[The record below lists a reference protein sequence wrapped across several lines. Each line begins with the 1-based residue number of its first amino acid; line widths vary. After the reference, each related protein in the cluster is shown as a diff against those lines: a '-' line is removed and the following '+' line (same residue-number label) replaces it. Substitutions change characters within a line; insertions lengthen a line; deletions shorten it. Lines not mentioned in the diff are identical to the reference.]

1 MKHVTLANIRAHKS
15 RLVAVSIAV
24 ILAVAFM
31 AATLLLASS
40 TKATLRATI
49 GEAYAKADAVVHSYE
64 EGYETSVVLT
74 PEDVARIGDLPGVT
88 DASGHRSVSA
98 TLGAVGERQGYAL
111 VREVMTPGLDPSTLI
126 EGRMPETEG
135 ETVIDE
141 SSLTLFEVGV
151 GDEVTVSISGLAGD
165 PQHTLTIV
173 GVAQASKDPFQAG
186 LSTLIVHPQ
195 TVDTITGQFEDMTH
209 MSHILV
215 SLDASTSASD
225 FAGALSELEFE
236 GFTVDERG
244 EMMTGP
250 AVPVVQT
257 PDEIVDEQVRSFTE
271 DTNMLTA
278 VLLAFVGVALFV
290 AGLVISNTFSV
301 LVAQRAREL
310 ALLRCVGASTK
321 QVHRSVLAEALI
333 MGFVSSVLGVLLAI
347 GLISGLIFFAGGIEY
362 TASVGVFAMDWHAIV
377 WPIVVGVL
385 VTLIAANGPARE
397 ATRVSPLEAM
407 RARAT
412 DEVTG
417 RAGRARL
424 IGGSA
429 CLITGAAIIATG
441 MFQEDP
447 VMALLIT
454 LLGAVIS
461 AIGVL
466 MLAVFV
472 IPRVTHALGRI
483 FGSGVPGKLAAYNT
497 IRNPKRTAATAS
509 ALLVG
514 VTLVATVYTGAE
526 VAKATLDRELEASFP
541 VDMAVVMYYEGA
553 DAMMDV
559 VVTETT
565 NSEGEVTIEHRD
577 ADGNLIDPDAGDPEA
592 QQRSI
597 AENLAKLR
605 GLEGVE
611 AVAPAS
617 EAYVVTVPDSFNTQ
631 LWGIDPADLATVVRD
646 ETATLEAGE
655 ALLGSPVTGDTV
667 EVVGDAGSL
676 TFSAR
681 QAGAPRNTVLV
692 TPEDFQRIAG
702 QPGTGEQYTWVALMR
717 LSDSL
722 GAQEILD
729 IRDELSSIVPMSYVM
744 GEGIERAMYERII
757 AMLLLIVT
765 ALLAV
770 AIVIA
775 VIGIGNTLSLSVIER
790 TRENALIRALGLTR
804 GQLRGMLASEALL
817 TAFTAALIGVI
828 LGVGYGFAGSQAV
841 LGPFGDVEFQIPWGA
856 LGVILVAALAAGL
869 IASVMPARR
878 AMKLSPVEGLST
890 V

>member
-1 MKHVTLANIRAHKS
+1 MRTVTFANIRAHKR

-40 TKATLRATI
+40 TKATLRASI
-49 GEAYAKADAVVHSYE
+49 GESYAKADAVVQSFE
-64 EGYETSVVLT
+64 EGYETTVVLT
-74 PEDVARIGDLPGVT
+74 PETVQEIEHLPGV
-88 DASGHRSVSA
+88 AEAAGNRAVSVSVSA
-98 TLGAVGERQGYAL
+98 KGQEQAYAL
-111 VREVMTPGLDPSTLI
+111 VREVMPPALDPSTLL
-126 EGRMPETEG
+126 EGRTPETASEA
-135 ETVIDE
+135 TIDE
-141 SSLTLFEVGV
+141 ASLSLLEVGL
-151 GDEVTVSISGLAGD
+151 GDEVTTSLSGLEGD
-165 PQHTLTIV
+165 ATHTLTIV
-173 GVAQASKDPFQAG
+173 GITETSKDPFQAG
-186 LSTLIVHPQ
+186 QVSLIA
-195 TVDTITGQFEDMTH
+195 TAEAINTITAEFDDLDT
-209 MSHILV
+209 MSHVLV
-215 SLDASTSASD
+215 ALDSSTSV
-225 FAGALSELEFE
+225 SEFRDQVTAMTFE
-236 GFTVDERG
+236 GVTYGVNGETPVDEA
-244 EMMTGP
+244 T
-250 AVPVVQT
+250 PVVQT

-321 QVHRSVLAEALI
+321 QVYRSVLTEALV
-333 MGFVSSVLGVLLAI
+333 M
-347 GLISGLIFFAGGIEY
+347 GLISSIIGVAVGIALIWGLITFAGNIEY

-377 WPIVVGVL
+377 WPIVVGVI

-407 RARAT
+407 RSRSS

-429 CLITGAAIIATG
+429 FLLGGAATIAAG

-447 VMALLIT
+447 ITALLVT
-454 LLGAVIS
+454 LLGAVLS
-461 AIGVL
+461 AVGVL

-472 IPRVTHALGRI
+472 IPKLTHLIGRI
-483 FGSGVPGKLAAYNT
+483 FGAGVPGKLAAHNA

-541 VDMAVVMYYEGA
+541 VDMAVIMYYE
-553 DAMMDV
+553 DA
-559 VVTETT
+559 E
-565 NSEGEVTIEHRD
+565 EHER
-577 ADGNLIDPDAGDPEA
+577 E
-592 QQRSI
+592 I
-597 AENLAKLR
+597 AEHLSTLSV
-605 GLEGVE
+605 LDGVE
-611 AVAPAS
+611 ATVAAT
-617 EAYVVTVPDSFNTQ
+617 EGYVGTVPQSENSM
-631 LWGIDPADLATVVRD
+631 LWGIDPSDLSAVVRD
-646 ETATLEAGE
+646 ETATLATGE
-655 ALLGSPVTGDTV
+655 ALLGSPVSGDTIDIV
-667 EVVGDAGSL
+667 GEVGTVTL
-676 TFSAR
+676 SAR
-681 QAGAPRNTVLV
+681 QAGAPRTTILV
-692 TPEDFQRIAG
+692 TPEDFVRIVG
-702 QPGTGEQYTWVALMR
+702 SPGTGEQATWVALMK
-717 LSDSL
+717 LDDAL
-722 GAQEILD
+722 TPQEILE
-729 IRDELSSIVPMSYVM
+729 IRDEVSSLVPLSYII
-744 GEGIERAMYERII
+744 GEGVERAMFERII
-757 AMLLLIVT
+757 TMLLLIVT

-790 TRENALIRALGLTR
+790 TRENALMRALGLTR
-804 GQLRGMLASEALL
+804 AQLRGMLASEALL
-817 TAFTAALIGVI
+817 TAFTAALIGVV
-828 LGVGYGFAGSQAV
+828 LGVGYGFAGAQAV
-841 LGPFGDVEFQIPWGA
+841 LGPFGEVQFQVPWGA
-856 LGVILVAALAAGL
+856 LGVILIAALAAGL